1 MEIGEE
7 LRWEEIRSGRFS
19 ESPHG
24 ENLTER
30 IRGNGLRGDMDAKRN
45 REGHKTIE
53 ILLTKYSFWG
63 ISVV

>member
-1 MEIGEE
+1 MGIGEE
-7 LRWEEIRSGRFS
+7 LRWEEIHLRGYS

-30 IRGNGLRGDMDAKRN
+30 IRGNGVRGDMDAKRN
-45 REGHKTIE
+45 REEHKTID

-63 ISVV
+63 IFVV